1 MDNITDLINNRAKV
15 TISVTAGELADFAD
29 NLVDKTR
36 RSIEKEIAEQ
46 NSEIFY
52 TKDQVCR
59 ILSINPST
67 LWNWDK
73 RDYLKPIKV
82 GGMNRYKKSDI
93 DRILGRNN
101 HR

>member
-1 MDNITDLINNRAKV
+1 MNTITDLINNRAKV
-15 TISVTAGELADFAD
+15 TISVTAEELADFAD

-36 RSIEKEIAEQ
+36 RSIEREIAEQ

-73 RDYLKPIKV
+73 RDYLKPVKV

-93 DRILGRNN
+93 DRILGRTNY
-101 HR
+101 R